1 MLLFIKVLSLLIL
14 TLFIVLQQ
22 LNNCFYARNKW
33 RKFFDGHCFNTK
45 MTDILQ
51 EIIQV
56 DFTLRVFKSQGKI
69 RVDVFVKPNYQFLDA
84 TYLTPVILTKTY
96 VTHLPKEMK
105 LFASHQLLA
114 TSHQF
119 LVTSYQLLVTSYQ
132 LLVTSYQ
139 ALVTSHQL
147 LVISHQLLVTR
158 QLLVATFDVSKEL
171 VATLKYYFEKQ
182 KRFSRNHVKM
192 FAF

>member
-45 MTDILQ
+45 MTVILQ

-96 VTHLPKEMK
+96 VTHLPAEMK

-114 TSHQF
+114 I
-119 LVTSYQLLVTSYQ
+119 VTSYQFPVTGHQ
-132 LLVTSYQ
+132 LP
-139 ALVTSHQL
+139 VTSHQL
-147 LVISHQLLVTR
+147 LGTSYQSLVTSHQSLVTSH
-158 QLLVATFDVSKEL
+158 QTATGS
-171 VATLKYYFEKQ
+171 YF
-182 KRFSRNHVKM
+182 
-192 FAF
+192 